1 MKKNKRSKPVVFA
14 SRYGSQRV
22 VEQIN
27 DDQFTIEGPTHFMR
41 AAHEIDGDG
50 KEVITMVD
58 FEGGPYIEL
67 GTPMS
72 QLDVNDDRK
81 ITGIEFLPLAEHEE
95 KYAKVLLKVS

>member
-1 MKKNKRSKPVVFA
+1 MKKSKRHKTVVFP

-22 VEQIN
+22 VEQIS

-41 AAHEIDGDG
+41 AAHQVGSDG

-58 FEGGPYIEL
+58 FEGGPYITL

-72 QLDVNDDRK
+72 DLDINDDRK
-81 ITGIEFLPLAEHEE
+81 VSSISFHEKSEE
-95 KYAKVLLKVS
+95 KYGKVVLKVS

>member
-1 MKKNKRSKPVVFA
+1 
-14 SRYGSQRV
+14 
-22 VEQIN
+22 
-27 DDQFTIEGPTHFMR
+27 MR